1 MKTFRQMWLKSTQKI
16 WQYQKNAKCHEKQMT
31 GRLFPRR
38 ISSELASTRH
48 DAPQSSRSW
57 LSRMLV
63 ILYQDGCEGIAAHA
77 EADIST
83 AFEDHVEIQTV
94 AANTPAAWPGDP
106 SWDDLLVILYNTNG
120 FPAAGN
126 HFLEDFITRRPETAL
141 LLPVAVDPAFRVPPG
156 GATRI
161 KALAYD
167 VAVPSPNGQLVN
179 RIGAMLGL
187 RLQGRDAK
195 IFVSYRATDGA
206 SIANQLHA
214 HLTGSGHRAYLDEA
228 TDVDGETAILP
239 GSDIQSEIDE
249 ALKGAN
255 LLLLIDTPEA
265 SASRWIKY
273 EVETADSLL
282 LPILPVCFRN
292 VGDGKHGPRFPSL
305 LALQRWIDFHNPA
318 PNVAQPLTEDQLNQ
332 IMNEADKYLCEI
344 FQRRCRVPSIVE
356 REFVSRGFDWNVL
369 DKHLLMY
376 RSSKAHGARMHT
388 KVCSHCSIFDQI
400 YMPALNRFDAFLKD
414 TGRGNYSLFIYDGEL
429 LPPPQL
435 EDLAAGEEDVI
446 VLHHQEL
453 AALIDSHF
461 RVLGAV

>member
-1 MKTFRQMWLKSTQKI
+1 
-16 WQYQKNAKCHEKQMT
+16 
-31 GRLFPRR
+31 
-38 ISSELASTRH
+38 
-48 DAPQSSRSW
+48 
-57 LSRMLV
+57 MLV
-63 ILYQDGCEGIAAHA
+63 ILCQDGCEGIAAHA

-83 AFEDHVEIQTV
+83 AFEDHVEVRTV
-94 AANTPAAWPGDP
+94 AANTPAAWSGDP
-106 SWDDLLVILYNTNG
+106 SWDDLLVILYNAKG

-126 HFLEDFITRRPETAL
+126 HFIEEFITRRPETAL
-141 LLPVAVDPAFRVPPG
+141 LLPVAVDPAFRAPPG
-156 GATRI
+156 GAARI

-179 RIGAMLGL
+179 RIGGMLGL
-187 RLQGRDAK
+187 RVQGRDAK

-206 SIANQLHA
+206 SIAGQLHA

-228 TDVDGETAILP
+228 KDVDGETAILP

-273 EVETADSLL
+273 ELETADSLL

-292 VGDGKHGPRFPSL
+292 VGDAKHGPRFPSL
-305 LALQRWIDFHNPA
+305 LALQRWIDFQNPA

-332 IMNEADKYLCEI
+332 IMNDAERYLCEI

-376 RSSKAHGARMHT
+376 RSSKAHGARIHT
-388 KVCSHCSIFDQI
+388 KVCSHCSIFNQI